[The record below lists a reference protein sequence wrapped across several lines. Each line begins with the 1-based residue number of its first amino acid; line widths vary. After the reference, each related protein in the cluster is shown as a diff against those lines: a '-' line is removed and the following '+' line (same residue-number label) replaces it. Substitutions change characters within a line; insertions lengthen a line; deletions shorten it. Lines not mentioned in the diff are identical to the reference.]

1 MHQDTKLW
9 DQLNCIHT
17 ALNILNNPA
26 STIALRTDPTRFYN
40 RLYALLGR
48 MSGAVCPSDG
58 PSGPSSTLRAVAANY
73 GRSNTPAARAVEQMI
88 HREQIA
94 RLENNKNAGAESTIG
109 GLDIGRPDGEL
120 GTTSSSHHHGRVSVT
135 EAERLTDVLL
145 SCLHSLLINRRRE
158 VTIKRVLAFA
168 KRLTSV
174 ALTMVS
180 VHVCLCIWLIVTL
193 LRFSAFIL
201 VKFLCITITTSS
213 ESTIIL

>member
-58 PSGPSSTLRAVAANY
+58 PSGPSSTLRDVAANY

-180 VHVCLCIWLIVTL
+180 VHMCLCIWLIVTL
-193 LRFSAFIL
+193 LRSSTLIL
-201 VKFLCITITTSS
+201 V
-213 ESTIIL
+213 